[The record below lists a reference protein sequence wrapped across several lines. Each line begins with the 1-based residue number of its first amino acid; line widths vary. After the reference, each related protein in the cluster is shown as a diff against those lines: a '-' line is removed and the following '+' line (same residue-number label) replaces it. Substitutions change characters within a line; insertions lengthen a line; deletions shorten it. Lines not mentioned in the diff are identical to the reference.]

1 MLSRFFLVHNTNDGG
16 VDMANP
22 IVARWEW
29 RTFGAGFDEPEARIR
44 KFEQGNFKDS
54 EEVYVLSKFSDENV
68 KVRDDLLD
76 IKSLQKVD
84 STGLEQWYP
93 VMKAEFPISLDDLKK
108 LFSYFKAPEPI
119 FGKRVYTFDQFLN
132 EIVRPNQNLRLV
144 HVKKKRYIYVING
157 AIVEI
162 ADTDFDGVELRTIC
176 VEHEDTEVVMKTVRE
191 LALESLPNINYI
203 QAMKKS
209 VGMA

>member
-1 MLSRFFLVHNTNDGG
+1 
-16 VDMANP
+16 MAKP
-22 IVARWEW
+22 VVARWEW
-29 RTFGAGFDEPEARIR
+29 RTFGAGFDEQEARIR
-44 KFEQGNFKDS
+44 KFEQGNFKES
-54 EEVYVLSKFSDENV
+54 EEVYVLSKNSDENV

-76 IKSLQKVD
+76 IKSLQEV
-84 STGLEQWYP
+84 SAEGLEQWYP
-93 VMKAEFPISLDDLKK
+93 VMKVEFPIAIADLRR

-119 FGKRVYTFDQFLN
+119 FGKKEYTFDQFLN
-132 EIVRPNQNLRLV
+132 EIVCPNQNLRLV

-176 VEHEDTEVVMKTVRE
+176 VEHEDAGTVLMTVRE
-191 LALESLPNINYI
+191 LGLEGLPNINYI

>member
-1 MLSRFFLVHNTNDGG
+1 
-16 VDMANP
+16 MAKP

-29 RTFGAGFDEPEARIR
+29 RTFGAGFEEPEARIR
-44 KFEQGNFKDS
+44 QFEQGNYKES
-54 EEVYVLSKFSDENV
+54 EEVYVLSRNSDENV

-76 IKSLQKVD
+76 IKSLQEVNAD
-84 STGLEQWYP
+84 GLEQWFP
-93 VMKAEFPISLDDLKK
+93 VMKAGFPIPIDDLRK

-119 FGKRVYTFDQFLN
+119 FGRKEYTFDQFLN

-157 AIVEI
+157 AVVEI
-162 ADTDFDGVELRTIC
+162 AETDFDGVALRTIC
-176 VEHEDTEVVMKTVRE
+176 VEHEDPEIVMKTVRE

-203 QAMKKS
+203 QAMKKT